1 MITRRCMAY
10 SCYSWAQNNPLTA
23 EEPTLI
29 LNACCSVTT
38 VQTASSSKTICQ
50 RRLGF
55 DAISLLADLLISF
68 YTAFKVA
75 CDIRHGLP
83 GVLIKQPTIK
93 LTHEKKAV
101 DNFRK
106 RRGGICVFE
115 QSWKL
120 SQQRDFKFEEF
131 ENGDAKVH
139 PHLGRAGA
147 AVGMR
152 RRQIVIKNIRNIFT
166 KFWKIARNWC
176 PSCNFSSISRA
187 QIRTLFSWFW
197 ACLNKFHNILNRC
210 PKLVP
215 RISNLCPIHQ

>member
-1 MITRRCMAY
+1 M
-10 SCYSWAQNNPLTA
+10 
-23 EEPTLI
+23 I

-55 DAISLLADLLISF
+55 DAINLLADLSISF

-115 QSWKL
+115 QSWTL

-139 PHLGRAGA
+139 PHLGRWSWCSCRDKKKANCDKKHPEYFHK
-147 AVGMR
+147 
-152 RRQIVIKNIRNIFT
+152 ILKN
-166 KFWKIARNWC
+166 
-176 PSCNFSSISRA
+176 SS
-187 QIRTLFSWFW
+187 
-197 ACLNKFHNILNRC
+197 
-210 PKLVP
+210 KLVP
-215 RISNLCPIHQ
+215 KLQFFLNFKSTNSSTFFLF